1 MTTTL
6 KILVIDDHLLF
17 AEGIKSQLEKMPGKV
32 EVVIATE
39 GSKCMALASRE
50 PRFDVIILD
59 LYMPDIDG
67 FELMAA
73 LASNGVTTPVL
84 MITAETD
91 VNIAMRA
98 LENGARGYVSKE
110 AASSC
115 MRDAIAAVRRGE
127 VYLDPAIP
135 RIPGHD
141 GASPQSSPTII
152 PPRTLEVLQLI
163 AKGHSNKRVASL
175 LNISEATVKW
185 HVSRLFEVMDVKNRT
200 ACVAKASRIGL
211 IQQQP

>member
-1 MTTTL
+1 MAGPL

-17 AEGIKSQLEKMPGKV
+17 AEGIKSQLEKMPRKV
-32 EVVIATE
+32 EVQIATE
-39 GSKCMALASRE
+39 GSKCVALASRD
-50 PRFDVIILD
+50 PPFDLIILD

-67 FELMAA
+67 FELMTAFTQ
-73 LASNGVTTPVL
+73 NGITTPVL

-98 LENGARGYVSKE
+98 LERRARGYVSKE
-110 AASSC
+110 AAASC
-115 MRDAIAAVRRGE
+115 MREAVTEVCSGN

-135 RIPGHD
+135 RIPGNE
-141 GASPQSSPTII
+141 GPSPQSSVTII

-163 AKGHSNKRVASL
+163 AKGHSNKRVAAL

-185 HVSRLFEVMDVKNRT
+185 HVSRLFEAMDVSNRT

-211 IQQQP
+211 IEQQT